1 MGNFAEIKFAMKKFF
16 VCAATALVAFVSGA
30 YELPCT
36 SPEAQGL
43 ESGAVMALIDSLMS
57 MPQAELHNIT
67 VMRHG
72 NIVAQAS
79 PAPFTPDMQHE
90 LFSVSK
96 TFTGAAVGLAIDA
109 NRLRL
114 DDRLGAVMPEIL
126 PDSVSPWLA
135 DVTVRDLLTM
145 SSGMTVDWAMR
156 GQEDHWAKVMA
167 SKPMVAEPGTKFAY
181 DSMSTYLLSALVQ
194 KVMGRTVL
202 DLLAEKVFT
211 PLEITDYAWDV
222 SPDGVTTGGWGL
234 WMKPD
239 GLARFGQMLLDG
251 GRWQGQQIL
260 PENWVR
266 EMMTEKVDLPGDSDG
281 YNYQMWKC
289 GHKSASRADG
299 AWGQFIVVMPEEDMV
314 VVITQCERGVNA
326 RQLNL
331 VWGLLS
337 PATHDAPL
345 AEGKDFKALSRRI
358 ATLAHPFPA
367 GKSSARTQKALYG
380 RTLDLPAN
388 SMEWKTLEVVPD
400 TDAIK
405 LITENMKGER
415 DTLVCGYRRWMTSE
429 LNSFPPDERRDTHNR
444 MSGHTNRF
452 YTAGAY
458 AWADGT
464 LDVKLH
470 FTHWYSSLSL
480 KIKPAGDRF
489 EVTMKLNY
497 EGAPATF
504 TATAE

>member
-1 MGNFAEIKFAMKKFF
+1 MKKYFSFF
-16 VCAATALVAFVSGA
+16 VAALAALAAGG
-30 YELPCT
+30 YELPRT

-43 ESGAVMALIDSLMS
+43 ESRAVSNLIDSLMS

-67 VMRHG
+67 ILRHG
-72 NIVAQAS
+72 NVVAQAS
-79 PAPFTPDMQHE
+79 PAPFAAGMQHE

-96 TFTGAAVGLAIDA
+96 TFTGAAVGLAIEA

-156 GQEDHWAKVMA
+156 GQEDHWAAVMA

-181 DSMSTYLLSALVQ
+181 DSMSTYLLSAMVQ

-202 DLLAEKVFT
+202 DLLAEKVFG
-211 PLEITDYAWDV
+211 PLEISDYAWDY
-222 SPDGVTTGGWGL
+222 SPDGVTVGGWGL

-251 GRWQGQQIL
+251 GRWQGRQIL
-260 PENWVR
+260 PESWVS
-266 EMMTEKVDLPGDSDG
+266 EMMTEKVDLPGDTDG

-314 VVITQCERGVNA
+314 VVVTQCERDVTA
-326 RQLNL
+326 RQLRL
-331 VWGLLS
+331 IMGMLS
-337 PATHDAPL
+337 EASHDGPL
-345 AEGKDFKALSRRI
+345 DEGKDYKALGRKI
-358 ATLAHPFPA
+358 AALAHPYPA
-367 GKSSARTQKALYG
+367 GKASSREQKSLYG
-380 RTLDLPAN
+380 RTLTLPTN
-388 SMEWKTLEVVPD
+388 QMGWTTLEVVH
-400 TDAIK
+400 DADGIK
-405 LITENMKGER
+405 LVTVNAKGER
-415 DTLVCGYRRWMTSE
+415 DTLACGYRRWLTSE
-429 LNSFPPDERRDTHNR
+429 LNSFPPDERIDTHNR

-458 AWADGT
+458 AWSGGT

-470 FTHWYSSLSL
+470 FTNWYSSLSL
-480 KIKPAGDRF
+480 TITPDGDRF
-489 EVTMKLNY
+489 EVSMKLNY
-497 EGAPATF
+497 EGARSTM
-504 TATAE
+504 TASAAL